1 MTNSRT
7 VSAASEEHETR
18 LHAPAMR
25 VDSISDIDA
34 LFQNESILE
43 WLDEKLDEADGESGV
58 TYGAEDM
65 RSFLDRAFAEAR
77 SRNGS

>member
-1 MTNSRT
+1 
-7 VSAASEEHETR
+7 
-18 LHAPAMR
+18 MR

-34 LFQNESILE
+34 LFQNESFLE

-77 SRNGS
+77 STNGS